1 MPLPKPQTAESQESF
16 VRRWDESEE
25 LAKQFPD
32 EATRRHIL
40 EQIHEQAKTV
50 CERKTVIVPFSEVKE
65 LEDTPGVFEGYGSTF
80 GNVDLGNDRVIA
92 GAFKD
97 TLEDFKSKGQLPAM
111 FWMHDWAEP
120 VGQWMS
126 MEEDEKGLK
135 VKGALWVDGN
145 TLGQTPIERA
155 AQVRNQLRSNGPKGL
170 SIGYA
175 AKEFDF
181 EADDDTRE
189 LIRNLNKVDLFEL
202 SPVPFGMNP
211 EALVTGAKGFQG
223 FAGALPT
230 KKELE
235 KVLRDG
241 GLSHRQAKAIV
252 AEGFAG
258 IDRDGDHGL
267 LKALRRFNE
276 QVVA

>member
-1 MPLPKPQTAESQESF
+1 MPLPKPQDAESRDSF

-25 LAKQFPD
+25 LSKQFPD
-32 EATRRHIL
+32 EGTRRHIL
-40 EQIHEQAKTV
+40 ERIHEAAKTV
-50 CERKTVIVPFSEVKE
+50 NERKTIIVPFSEVKE

-80 GNVDLGNDRVIA
+80 GNVDLGNDRIVK
-92 GAFKD
+92 GAFTD
-97 TLEDFKSKGQLPAM
+97 TLADFKANDQLPAM
-111 FWMHDWAEP
+111 FYMHDWFEP
-120 VGQWMS
+120 VGDWTKMV
-126 MEEDEKGLK
+126 EDTKGLA
-135 VKGALWVDGN
+135 VEGALWVEGN
-145 TLGQTPIERA
+145 KRGQTPIEKA
-155 AQVRNQLRSNGPKGL
+155 AQARNQLRGTGPKGL

-175 AKEFDF
+175 AREFDF
-181 EADDDTRE
+181 ETDDDNR
-189 LIRNLNKVDLFEL
+189 LIRNLTKVDLFEV

-235 KVLRDG
+235 RVLRDG

-252 AEGFAG
+252 AEGFDG

-267 LKALRRFNE
+267 LKALRGLTTKIS
-276 QVVA
+276 A